1 MNPLVELTGDTASG
15 AIATSWDI
23 MWGPI
28 GYVVY
33 FVIWLAVV
41 GTVVAVVKKW
51 F

>member
-1 MNPLVELTGDTASG
+1 MNPLVLLTNNTASG
-15 AIATSWDI
+15 ALTTSGDL
-23 MWGPI
+23 MAGPI

-33 FVIWLAVV
+33 FVIWLAIV